1 MYIKYN
7 EYELIYLY
15 KEHNEYA
22 LELLFKK
29 YENLI
34 KKMVFD
40 KYLQT
45 EQDDAIQEM
54 YIVLY
59 DCIRLYQMSSKTPF
73 INYLLIAF
81 KHKTNLCKRKD
92 ISNLSLVRYNDDIIY
107 NNYML
112 NEEDDSCIYNGTKNL
127 CELEKKIVDEIIVY
141 GMSPQVFAKN
151 HSIDL
156 KKVYNMTYR
165 VKQKLRKSIILK

>member
-112 NEEDDSCIYNGTKNL
+112 NEEDDS
-127 CELEKKIVDEIIVY
+127 
-141 GMSPQVFAKN
+141 
-151 HSIDL
+151 
-156 KKVYNMTYR
+156 
-165 VKQKLRKSIILK
+165 